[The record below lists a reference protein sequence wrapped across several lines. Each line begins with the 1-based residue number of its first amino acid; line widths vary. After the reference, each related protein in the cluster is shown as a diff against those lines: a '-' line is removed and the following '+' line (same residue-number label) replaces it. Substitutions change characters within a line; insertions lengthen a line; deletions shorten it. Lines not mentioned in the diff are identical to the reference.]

1 MFTATVATMRAVW
14 YRTRL
19 LYNDTPCSRLR
30 SPALAADASIV
41 GDMSEDHDTGVSM
54 RASPAQLR
62 TADEVSVT
70 TKIASIFRAS
80 FATPSPTKNSRS
92 NAGSPLASSSPQ
104 PKTVHSG
111 QLLGSRALAA
121 SPNAVTADSDS
132 WDTRITAGVVEAA
145 TVPTTADMTE
155 REEIAE
161 APKIPITWHS
171 AEVCELQGL
180 PLSTWSNQ
188 THQPS
193 VTSPSAPVASNHLM
207 RKGKKF

>member
-1 MFTATVATMRAVW
+1 MSSAARQAALQAKLAQAYNKLPVAETSPSQAPALESLFESRPVTLHSMRA
-14 YRTRL
+14 T
-19 LYNDTPCSRLR
+19 LR
-30 SPALAADASIV
+30 
-41 GDMSEDHDTGVSM
+41 SM

-70 TKIASIFRAS
+70 TRVASIFRAS

-145 TVPTTADMTE
+145 IVPKYYCGHDRAGRD
-155 REEIAE
+155 
-161 APKIPITWHS
+161 S
-171 AEVCELQGL
+171 
-180 PLSTWSNQ
+180 
-188 THQPS
+188 
-193 VTSPSAPVASNHLM
+193 
-207 RKGKKF
+207 